1 MAEYLSPGVYVE
13 EYDSGVKA
21 MEGVGTSTAGFVGM
35 AQKGPVRGLPVL
47 ITSMA
52 DYRRRFGGYLS
63 QQAYGELRFLPYA
76 VEQFFNN
83 GGSACYVMRV
93 CPGDAKAAKVS
104 LAGSKNGGSGSDKPF
119 LTLAAASPG
128 AWGNNIQVRFTP
140 SLKNRVRLCESVD
153 VTAAFEVEKADG
165 YQAGDMVCLQYRAL
179 RDTGTKDADTGDT
192 GSKGADTED
201 KNVEDTGTKD
211 TDTNDKEVI
220 DIDTKDA
227 DTKETDTN
235 DKEVIDVDTKDADTN
250 DKEVIDVDT
259 KDADTNDKEVID
271 IDTKDINAGHT
282 GGKNPG
288 EGASPQTAA
297 SAVSYIFAI
306 VEKNEGGKITLKQQ
320 GAALRDA
327 KAEFLYLAEWELIV
341 SDDSSSEQYEN
352 VSFNSDRTNFVPY
365 AVLKSR
371 LITAEAHMNQYA
383 SGVFEGKLTD
393 AQEPSFTV
401 SLEGGEDG
409 TIKLTN
415 KEMDVDLYKGMD
427 GSPDQRSGLQ
437 AFKTLSDVSIMA
449 IPGITNTFVQSE
461 LVSHCDNLKN
471 RFAIL
476 DMPLEYK
483 DVSELQEFRENV
495 DSSYAAMYHPWLQC
509 YDSLARRNVF
519 LPPSGAVAGIYGRT
533 DNSRGVHK
541 APANEVVRNCTGLS
555 VRYNEAEQS
564 KLNPRG
570 INLIRSLPG
579 QGIRVWGA
587 RTCSGDGNWKYVN
600 VRRLFIFIEESIKA
614 NTNWVVFE
622 PNDEMLWSRVE
633 GTIRVFLTTQWR
645 NGALAG
651 STADEAFFINIGKST
666 MTEDDILNGRLI
678 CDIGVAPVRPAE
690 FVIFRITQKMEN
702 AQ

>member
-35 AQKGPVRGLPVL
+35 AQKGPVRGIPVL

-52 DYRRRFGGYLS
+52 DYQRRFGSYLPERV
-63 QQAYGELRFLPYA
+63 YGEMRFLPYA

-83 GGSACYVMRV
+83 GGSTCYVMRV
-93 CPGDAKAAKVS
+93 CPEGADAAKIDFPGKEGENS
-104 LAGSKNGGSGSDKPF
+104 QPF
-119 LTLAAASPG
+119 LTLTAVNPG
-128 AWGNNIQVRFTP
+128 EWGNQIQVKF
-140 SLKNRVRLCESVD
+140 SAVLKNKIKLDDSVK
-153 VTAAFEVEKADG
+153 VSSEGGFEVKNAAG
-165 YQAGDMVCLQYRAL
+165 YQAGDMVCLQYRVTAP
-179 RDTGTKDADTGDT
+179 DPAKPEPDPEKTDSDPAKPEPDPEKTDSDQKQPNEKKTPKTSVSYVFGIV
-192 GSKGADTED
+192 D
-201 KNVEDTGTKD
+201 KVEDNKL
-211 TDTNDKEVI
+211 
-220 DIDTKDA
+220 
-227 DTKETDTN
+227 
-235 DKEVIDVDTKDADTN
+235 
-250 DKEVIDVDT
+250 
-259 KDADTNDKEVID
+259 
-271 IDTKDINAGHT
+271 
-282 GGKNPG
+282 
-288 EGASPQTAA
+288 
-297 SAVSYIFAI
+297 
-306 VEKNEGGKITLKQQ
+306 TLKQL
-320 GAALRDA
+320 GDVPSGG
-327 KAEFLYLAEWELIV
+327 KAELLYLAEWGLMIW
-341 SDDSSSEQYEN
+341 DDTASEQYES
-352 VSFNSDRTNFVPY
+352 VSFNPDRTNFLKY
-365 AVLKSR
+365 AVLKSQ
-371 LITAEAHMNQYA
+371 LVTAEAAMDQYVPNVLESMIKGA
-383 SGVFEGKLTD
+383 G
-393 AQEPSFTV
+393 EPSFSV
-401 SLEGGEDG
+401 RLGNGKEGE
-409 TIKLTN
+409 IKKTN
-415 KEMDVDLYKGMD
+415 GEMDVDLYKGKD
-427 GSPDQRSGLQ
+427 GSPDQRTGLQ

-449 IPGITNTFVQSE
+449 IPGITNPSVQSE
-461 LVSHCDNLKN
+461 LVSHCENLKD

-476 DMPLEYK
+476 DMPLEDK
-483 DVSELQEFRENV
+483 EVSELQEFRENV

-509 YDSLARRNVF
+509 YDSLAKRNVY

-555 VRYNEAEQS
+555 VRYNEAEQG
-564 KLNPRG
+564 KLNPKG

-587 RTCSGDGNWKYVN
+587 RTCSSDGNWKYIN

-622 PNDEMLWSRVE
+622 PNDETLWSRVE

-678 CDIGVAPVRPAE
+678 CIIGVAPVRPAE

>member
-52 DYRRRFGGYLS
+52 DYQRRFGGYLFERD
-63 QQAYGELRFLPYA
+63 YGELRFLPYA

-83 GGSACYVMRV
+83 GGSTCYVMRV
-93 CPGDAKAAKVS
+93 CPGDAKEAQAV
-104 LAGSKNGGSGSDKPF
+104 LGEADENRF
-119 LTLAAASPG
+119 LTLTAANPG

-140 SLKNRVRLCESVD
+140 SLKNKNKLSEDTD
-153 VTAAFEVEKADG
+153 VTKALVVENAGG
-165 YQAGDMVCLQYRAL
+165 YQQGDTVCLQYEA
-179 RDTGTKDADTGDT
+179 TASGGTE
-192 GSKGADTED
+192 ED
-201 KNVEDTGTKD
+201 PAPQVKS
-211 TDTNDKEVI
+211 
-220 DIDTKDA
+220 
-227 DTKETDTN
+227 
-235 DKEVIDVDTKDADTN
+235 
-250 DKEVIDVDT
+250 
-259 KDADTNDKEVID
+259 
-271 IDTKDINAGHT
+271 
-282 GGKNPG
+282 
-288 EGASPQTAA
+288 ASY
-297 SAVSYIFAI
+297 VFGI
-306 VEKNEGGKITLKQQ
+306 VENTEGGSITLKELGTAPDGGKPQ
-320 GAALRDA
+320 A
-327 KAEFLYLAEWELIV
+327 LYLAEWELIV
-341 SDDSSSEQYEN
+341 ADDTASEQYEN
-352 VSFNSDRTNFVPY
+352 VSLNAGRTNFIQH
-365 AVLKSR
+365 AVLKSQ
-371 LITAEAHMNQYA
+371 LISAEADMAKYA
-383 SGVFEGKLTD
+383 KGALEEKITNME
-393 AQEPSFTV
+393 EPSFT
-401 SLEGGEDG
+401 LCLTGGTDG
-409 TIKLTN
+409 TVKKTN
-415 KEMDVDLYKGMD
+415 GDMDPALYKGQD
-427 GSPDQRSGLQ
+427 GSPDQRTGLQ

-449 IPGITNTFVQSE
+449 IPGITNASVQSE
-461 LVSHCDNLKN
+461 LVSHCDGLKN

-476 DMPLEYK
+476 DMPLADKE
-483 DVSELQEFRENV
+483 VPELQEFRENV

-509 YDSLARRNVF
+509 YDSLEKRNVF

-533 DNSRGVHK
+533 DNTRGVHK

-555 VRYNEAEQS
+555 VRYNEAEQG
-564 KLNPRG
+564 KLNPKG

-587 RTCSGDGNWKYVN
+587 RTCSSDGNWKYVN

-633 GTIRVFLTTQWR
+633 GTIRVFLTAQWR

-678 CDIGVAPVRPAE
+678 CVIGVAPVRPAE

>member
-52 DYRRRFGGYLS
+52 DYQRRFGGYLS
-63 QQAYGELRFLPYA
+63 ERDYGELRFLPYA

-83 GGSACYVMRV
+83 GGSTCYVMRV
-93 CPGDAKAAKVS
+93 CPGDAKAAQAV
-104 LAGSKNGGSGSDKPF
+104 LGEADENRF
-119 LTLAAASPG
+119 LTLTAANPG

-140 SLKNRVRLCESVD
+140 SLKNKNKLSEDTD
-153 VTAAFEVEKADG
+153 VTKALVVENAGG
-165 YQAGDMVCLQYRAL
+165 YQAEDMVCLQYEATKTV
-179 RDTGTKDADTGDT
+179 DTG
-192 GSKGADTED
+192 ED
-201 KNVEDTGTKD
+201 P
-211 TDTNDKEVI
+211 
-220 DIDTKDA
+220 A
-227 DTKETDTN
+227 
-235 DKEVIDVDTKDADTN
+235 
-250 DKEVIDVDT
+250 
-259 KDADTNDKEVID
+259 
-271 IDTKDINAGHT
+271 
-282 GGKNPG
+282 
-288 EGASPQTAA
+288 PQVK
-297 SAVSYIFAI
+297 SVSYVFGI
-306 VEKNEGGKITLKQQ
+306 VENTEGGSITLKELGTAPDGGKPQ
-320 GAALRDA
+320 A
-327 KAEFLYLAEWELIV
+327 LYLAEWELIV
-341 SDDSSSEQYEN
+341 ADDTASEQYEN
-352 VSFNSDRTNFVPY
+352 VSLNAGRTNFIQH
-365 AVLKSR
+365 AVLKSQ
-371 LITAEAHMNQYA
+371 LISAEADMAKYA
-383 SGVFEGKLTD
+383 KGALEEKITNME
-393 AQEPSFTV
+393 EPSFT
-401 SLEGGEDG
+401 LCLTGGTDG
-409 TIKLTN
+409 TVKKTN
-415 KEMDVDLYKGMD
+415 GDMDPALYKGQD
-427 GSPDQRSGLQ
+427 GSPDQRTGLQ

-449 IPGITNTFVQSE
+449 IPGITNASVQSE
-461 LVSHCDNLKN
+461 LVSHCDGLKN

-476 DMPLEYK
+476 DMPLADKE
-483 DVSELQEFRENV
+483 VPELQEFRENV

-509 YDSLARRNVF
+509 YDSLEKRNVF

-533 DNSRGVHK
+533 DNTRGVHK

-555 VRYNEAEQS
+555 VRYNEAEQG
-564 KLNPRG
+564 KLNPKG

-587 RTCSGDGNWKYVN
+587 RTCSSDGNWKYVN

-633 GTIRVFLTTQWR
+633 GTIRVFLTAQWR

-678 CDIGVAPVRPAE
+678 CVIGVAPVRPAE

>member
-52 DYRRRFGGYLS
+52 DYQRRFGGYLS
-63 QQAYGELRFLPYA
+63 ERDYGELRFLPYA

-83 GGSACYVMRV
+83 GGSTCYVMRV
-93 CPGDAKAAKVS
+93 CPGDAKAAQAV
-104 LAGSKNGGSGSDKPF
+104 LGETDENRF
-119 LTLAAASPG
+119 LTLTAANPG
-128 AWGNNIQVRFTP
+128 VWGNNIQVRFTP
-140 SLKNRVRLCESVD
+140 SLKNKNKLSEDTD
-153 VTAAFEVEKADG
+153 VTKALVVENAGG
-165 YQAGDMVCLQYRAL
+165 YQQGDMVCLQYEATKTV
-179 RDTGTKDADTGDT
+179 DTG
-192 GSKGADTED
+192 ED
-201 KNVEDTGTKD
+201 P
-211 TDTNDKEVI
+211 
-220 DIDTKDA
+220 A
-227 DTKETDTN
+227 
-235 DKEVIDVDTKDADTN
+235 
-250 DKEVIDVDT
+250 
-259 KDADTNDKEVID
+259 
-271 IDTKDINAGHT
+271 
-282 GGKNPG
+282 
-288 EGASPQTAA
+288 PQVK
-297 SAVSYIFAI
+297 SVSYVFGI
-306 VEKNEGGKITLKQQ
+306 VENTEGGSITLKELGTAPDGGKPQ
-320 GAALRDA
+320 A
-327 KAEFLYLAEWELIV
+327 LYLAEWELIV
-341 SDDSSSEQYEN
+341 ADDTASEQYEN
-352 VSFNSDRTNFVPY
+352 VSLNAGRTNFIQH
-365 AVLKSR
+365 AVLKSQ
-371 LITAEAHMNQYA
+371 LISAEADMAKYA
-383 SGVFEGKLTD
+383 KGALEEKITNME
-393 AQEPSFTV
+393 EPSFT
-401 SLEGGEDG
+401 LCLTGGTDG
-409 TIKLTN
+409 TVKKTN
-415 KEMDVDLYKGMD
+415 GDMDPALYKGQD
-427 GSPDQRSGLQ
+427 GSPDQRTGLQ

-449 IPGITNTFVQSE
+449 IPGITNASVQSE
-461 LVSHCDNLKN
+461 LVSHCDGLKN

-476 DMPLEYK
+476 DMPLADKE
-483 DVSELQEFRENV
+483 VPELQEFRENV

-509 YDSLARRNVF
+509 YDSLEKRNVF

-533 DNSRGVHK
+533 DNTRGVHK

-555 VRYNEAEQS
+555 VRYNEAEQG
-564 KLNPRG
+564 KLNPKG

-587 RTCSGDGNWKYVN
+587 RTCSSDGNWKYVN

-633 GTIRVFLTTQWR
+633 GTIRVFLTAQWR

-678 CDIGVAPVRPAE
+678 CVIGVAPVRPAE